1 MPAPALHRTSHRIE
15 VAAPAGVVYGLI
27 ADAERWPLFF
37 APNVYVE
44 PLDGEGPEQRLR
56 MWARAQGRI
65 TSWITRRT
73 LDPAERRITFRQ
85 EVTSAAVD
93 SMRGAWSVEQRADG
107 SSLLTLQR
115 QFTAAGGHLA
125 PDRIGDANIRAHLAS
140 LKSLAER
147 WAVLD
152 ELVVTVEDTVRVE
165 GPSELVYGFLYRA
178 AAWPHTV
185 PGVAGVHLAEDL
197 PGIQTLH
204 TPSTAD
210 GAGDTVAVRLCFPH
224 GGLIVYKVTKAPE
237 LVSGQAGEWSVEP
250 DPAGVTVRARHQ
262 VVLNEHDVARVLGQ
276 DAGLADARR
285 HVRERIARESAA
297 LLDLARQHA
306 QDAVR
311 ALTPSGLPELS

>member
-44 PLDGEGPEQRLR
+44 LLDLEGPGQRLR
-56 MWARAQGRI
+56 MWARAGGRI

-73 LDPAERRITFRQ
+73 LDPAARRITFRQ

-93 SMRGAWSVEQRADG
+93 SMRGVWNVEQRAHG
-107 SSLLTLQR
+107 SALLTLER
-115 QFTAAGGHLA
+115 QFTAAHGHLA
-125 PDRIGDANIRAHLAS
+125 PDRIGDANIRAHLAN

-152 ELVVTVEDTVRVE
+152 ELVVTVEDTVRVQ

-178 AAWPHTV
+178 AAWPGTV
-185 PGVAGVHLAEDL
+185 PGVTGVRLAEDV

-204 TPSTAD
+204 TQD
-210 GAGDTVAVRLCFPH
+210 GAGDSAAVRLCFPH
-224 GGLIVYKVTKAPE
+224 GGLIVYKVTQPPE

-262 VVLNEHDVARVLGQ
+262 VVLNEHDVARVLGA

-285 HVRERIARESAA
+285 HVRERVGRHSAA
-297 LLDLARQHA
+297 LLDLARRHA
-306 QDAVR
+306 EDAVR
-311 ALTPSGLPELS
+311 ALTPSGLPGWS

>member
-44 PLDGEGPEQRLR
+44 PLDLEGPEQRLR
-56 MWARAQGRI
+56 MWARAEGRI

-73 LDPAERRITFRQ
+73 LDPGARRITFRQ
-85 EVTSAAVD
+85 EATSAAVD
-93 SMRGAWSVEQRADG
+93 SMRGVWNVEQTADG
-107 SSLLTLQR
+107 SSLLTLER
-115 QFTAAGGHLA
+115 QFTAADGHLA
-125 PDRIGDANIRAHLAS
+125 PDRIGDANIRAHMAN

-152 ELVVTVEDTVRVE
+152 ELVVTVEDTVRVD

-178 AAWPHTV
+178 AAWPGTV
-185 PGVAGVHLAEDL
+185 PGVAGVHLVEDV
-197 PGIQTLH
+197 PGIQTLQ
-204 TPSTAD
+204 SEDNAQ
-210 GAGDTVAVRLCFPH
+210 DTVAVRLCFPH
-224 GGLIVYKVTKAPE
+224 GGLIVYKVTKTPE
-237 LVSGQAGEWSVEP
+237 VVSGQAGEWSVEP
-250 DPAGVTVRARHQ
+250 DPTGVTVRARHQ

-276 DAGLADARR
+276 EAGLADARR
-285 HVRERIARESAA
+285 HVRERVRRQSAA

-306 QDAVR
+306 EDAVR
-311 ALTPSGLPELS
+311 ALTPSGLPGLS

>member
-44 PLDGEGPEQRLR
+44 PLDLEGPEQRLR
-56 MWARAQGRI
+56 MWARAEGRI

-73 LDPAERRITFRQ
+73 LDPGARRIAFRQ

-93 SMRGAWSVEQRADG
+93 SMRGVWHVEPRADG
-107 SSLLTLQR
+107 SSLLTLER
-115 QFTAAGGHLA
+115 QFTAADGHLA
-125 PDRIGDANIRAHLAS
+125 PDRIGDANIRAHLAG

-178 AAWPHTV
+178 AAWPGTV
-185 PGVAGVHLAEDL
+185 PGAAGVHLAEDV

-204 TPSTAD
+204 TQD
-210 GAGDTVAVRLCFPH
+210 GVGDTVAVRLCFPH
-224 GGLIVYKVTKAPE
+224 GGLIVYKVTQAPE
-237 LVSGQAGEWSVEP
+237 LVTGQAGEWSVEP
-250 DPAGVTVRARHQ
+250 DPTGVTVRARHQ
-262 VVLNEHDVARVLGQ
+262 VVLNEHDVARVLGE
-276 DAGLADARR
+276 DAGLAGARR
-285 HVRERIARESAA
+285 HVRERVGRQSAA

-306 QDAVR
+306 EDAVR
-311 ALTPSGLPELS
+311 ALTPSGLPGLS

>member
-1 MPAPALHRTSHRIE
+1 MPAPAQHRTSHRIE

-44 PLDGEGPEQRLR
+44 PLDLEGPEQRLR

-73 LDPAERRITFRQ
+73 LDPAARRITFRQ

-93 SMRGAWSVEQRADG
+93 SMLGVWNVEQRADG

-115 QFTAAGGHLA
+115 QFTAANGHLA
-125 PDRIGDANIRAHLAS
+125 PDRIGDANIRAHLAD

-178 AAWPHTV
+178 GAWPHTV
-185 PGVAGVHLAEDL
+185 PGVAGVSLAEDV
-197 PGIQTLH
+197 PGIQMLH
-204 TPSTAD
+204 PQD
-210 GAGDTVAVRLCFPH
+210 GAGGGAAVRLCFPH

-262 VVLNEHDVARVLGQ
+262 VVLNEQDVARVLGQ
-276 DAGLADARR
+276 DAALADARR
-285 HVRERIARESAA
+285 HVRERVGQHSAA

-306 QDAVR
+306 EDAVR
-311 ALTPSGLPELS
+311 ALTPSHLPGWS